1 MYHPKLK
8 PLEEQNNATSQRKVK
23 PSFDHEPSRYQ
34 GVLVF
39 KVKASRKEASSPQ
52 APLPTS
58 QHQGKKYRT
67 CRIAN
72 PMNSAPCT

>member
-39 KVKASRKEASSPQ
+39 KVKASRH
-52 APLPTS
+52 PLRKLPS
-58 QHQGKKYRT
+58 QHRNTKARNTGHAGSQTR
-67 CRIAN
+67 
-72 PMNSAPCT
+72 